1 MDILLQDLRQAARR
15 LRKSPGFTLIAVLTL
30 ALGMGAN
37 SAIFSV
43 INGVLLE
50 PLPMADAD
58 RLVRVYDVDRRS
70 DKLPASAMNFRDLR
84 AQSRSF
90 TDLTALDVT
99 DLSLTGVGGEPERLQ
114 GAQVTAPFFSVLGAQ
129 PVLGRGFAPDEDLPG
144 KSRVVVLGHALWKR
158 RFGADRG
165 IVGKTVQVGGAPHT
179 VVGVMPP
186 GFDFPMR
193 AQLWRPVTWEKDL
206 TDPENRGSHF
216 LAVYGRLR
224 PGVSLAAANQELA
237 RLAKGLEQQ
246 YPRENT
252 GLGARAI
259 PLREEVLGNVQ
270 PALYVLLAAVAAV
283 LLIAC
288 ANLSNLLLARAASR
302 EGEISVRLA
311 LGASR
316 GRIVRQLLVESTLL
330 ALLGAALGLLL
341 ATWGLDA
348 LVALGPENL
357 PRLQDV
363 SIDGRVLGFTAA
375 LALLTSG
382 LFGLIPA
389 LQASRVELSRSLGEV
404 GKGGGAGGA
413 RHRARNAL
421 IVAET
426 ALAVVLLVASGLLIK
441 SFVRLQQ
448 VELGY
453 RTDHVLA
460 VDLSLPDT
468 QYPWASPAVGQ
479 FYEQLLTRVRAL
491 PGVRSAGLSVHR
503 PLSRRSMASHLRDL
517 ARPEPEP
524 GKEDV
529 AEVRVVSQGVL
540 EALRVPLLRGRL
552 LTDQDGTTPGNRAVL
567 LSEEAARRYWPGED
581 PLGRSVDIG
590 VDYGKGGFG
599 GVVVGIVGNTR
610 FVAPSREPE
619 PEVYVSF
626 AQAWSNDASLLVHT
640 SGDPLA
646 LAAAVRAEVRN
657 LDRNLPVAN
666 VRTLDAM
673 MGSAVAQPRFF
684 MLLVGVFAGLALL
697 LAAIGI
703 YGVVTH
709 AVSLRTRELGIRM
722 ALGADA
728 RQVVGMVL
736 GQYLRVSG
744 AGLALGVGL
753 AYVASRLL
761 DSMLFGVEGSDPFTY
776 VGVALLLALV
786 SLAASY
792 LPAHRATR
800 IDPSLALR
808 QE

>member
-1 MDILLQDLRQAARR
+1 MDTLGQDFKLALRK
-15 LRKSPGFTLIAVLTL
+15 LRKSPGFAFIAILTL

-43 INGVLLE
+43 INTVLLD
-50 PLPMADAD
+50 PLPMRDPD
-58 RLVRVYDVDRRS
+58 QLVRVYDTDKRT
-70 DKLPASAMNFRDLR
+70 DKLPASSLNFRDVR
-84 AQSRSF
+84 AQATSF
-90 TDLTALDVT
+90 TDLAGFDAT
-99 DLSLTGVGGEPERLQ
+99 DLSITGPGGEPERLQ
-114 GAQVTAPFFSVLGAQ
+114 GAAVTAPFFSVLGVQ
-129 PVLGRGFAPDEDLPG
+129 PSLGRGFAPDEDLPG
-144 KSRVVVLGHALWKR
+144 KSKVVILGNALWKR
-158 RFGADRG
+158 RFSSDPG
-165 IVGKTVQVGGAPHT
+165 IIGKSVLVGGEPHT
-179 VVGVMPP
+179 VVGVMAP
-186 GFDFPMR
+186 GFDFPLK

-206 TDPENRGSHF
+206 TDPANRGAHF
-216 LAVYGRLR
+216 LNVYGRLK
-224 PGVSLAAANQELA
+224 PGVTLAAAQQELS
-237 RLAKGLEQQ
+237 RIAKGLEQQ
-246 YPRENT
+246 YPKNNT
-252 GLGARAI
+252 GIGARVI

-330 ALLGAALGLLL
+330 ALLGAGLGLIF

-348 LVALGPENL
+348 LVAMGPENL

-363 SIDGRVLGFTAA
+363 DIDGKVLGFTAL
-375 LALLTSG
+375 LAVLTSG

-404 GKGGGAGGA
+404 GKGGSTGGP
-413 RHRARNAL
+413 RQRARNVL
-421 IVAET
+421 IMAET
-426 ALAVVLLVASGLLIK
+426 ALAVVLLVAAGLLIK

-453 RTDHVLA
+453 QTDHVLVA
-460 VDLSLPDT
+460 DLSLPET
-468 QYPWASPAVGQ
+468 QYTWASPATAQ
-479 FYEQLLTRVRAL
+479 FYEQLLGRVRAL
-491 PGVRSAGLSVHR
+491 PGVKSAGLSVHL
-503 PLSRRSMASHLRDL
+503 PLSRRNMRSTLRDMS
-517 ARPEPEP
+517 RPEPEP
-524 GKEDV
+524 GNEDL
-529 AEVRVVSQGVL
+529 AEIRVVSAGVL

-552 LTDQDGTTPGNRAVL
+552 LRDEDGTTPGNRAVL
-567 LSEEAARRYWPGED
+567 LSEEAAKKYWPGED
-581 PLGRSVDIG
+581 PIGRTVDIG

-610 FVAPSREPE
+610 FTAPNKEPA
-619 PEVYVSF
+619 PEAYVSF
-626 AQAWSNDASLLVHT
+626 AQAWSNDMSLVVHT
-640 SGDPLA
+640 NGDPLA
-646 LAAAVRAEVRN
+646 LAGAVRAEVRGLN
-657 LDRNLPVAN
+657 KGLPVAN

-673 MGSAVAQPRFF
+673 MGSAVSQPRFF

-736 GQYLRVSG
+736 GQYLRVTG

-753 AYVASRLL
+753 AYLASRLL
-761 DSMLFGVEGSDPFTY
+761 GSMLYGVGGGDPLTY
-776 VGVALLLALV
+776 AGVALLLGMVA
-786 SLAASY
+786 LAASY

-800 IDPSLALR
+800 IDPALALR

>member
-1 MDILLQDLRQAARR
+1 MDTLAQDLRLAVRK
-15 LRKSPGFTLIAVLTL
+15 LRKSPGFAFIAILTL

-43 INGVLLE
+43 INTVLLS
-50 PLPMADAD
+50 PLPMAQPDQ
-58 RLVRVYDVDRRS
+58 LVRVYDVDKRT
-70 DKLPASAMNFRDLR
+70 DKLPASAMNFRDMR
-84 AQSRSF
+84 AQATSF
-90 TDLTALDVT
+90 TDLAAYDVS
-99 DLSLTGVGGEPERLQ
+99 DLSLTGAGTEPERLQ
-114 GAQVTAPFFSVLGAQ
+114 GAQVTAPFFDVLGAQ
-129 PVLGRGFAPDEDLPG
+129 PQLGRGFAPDEDQPG
-144 KSRVVVLGHALWKR
+144 KSRVVILGNTLWKR
-158 RFGADRG
+158 RYGADRG
-165 IVGKTVQVGGAPHT
+165 IIGRSIEVGGVPHT
-179 VVGVMPP
+179 VVGVMAP
-186 GFDFPMR
+186 GFDFPMK

-206 TDPENRGSHF
+206 TDPTNRGAHF
-216 LAVYGRLR
+216 LNVYGRLK
-224 PGVSLAAANQELA
+224 PGVSLAAANQEVA
-237 RLAKGLEQQ
+237 RIAKALEQQ
-246 YPRENT
+246 YPKNNT
-252 GLGARAI
+252 GVGGRVI

-270 PALYVLLAAVAAV
+270 PALFVLLGAVAAV

-316 GRIVRQLLVESTLL
+316 GRIVRQLLVESALL
-330 ALLGAALGLLL
+330 ALLGAALGLIF

-348 LVALGPENL
+348 LVALGPEDL
-357 PRLQDV
+357 PRLQGV
-363 SIDGRVLGFTAA
+363 SIDGRVLGFTAL

-382 LFGLIPA
+382 IVGLIPA

-404 GKGGGAGGA
+404 GKGGSTGGP
-413 RHRARNAL
+413 RQRARNAL

-426 ALAVVLLVASGLLIK
+426 ALAVVLLVAAGLLIK

-453 RTDHVLA
+453 QTDHVLA
-460 VDLSLPDT
+460 VDLSLPET
-468 QYPWASPAVGQ
+468 QYEWASPATAQ

-491 PGVRSAGLSVHR
+491 PGVKSAGISVHV
-503 PLSRRSMASHLRDL
+503 PLSRRGMSSTLQDKS
-517 ARPEPEP
+517 RPEAEP
-524 GKEDV
+524 GKEDK
-529 AEVRVVSQGVL
+529 AEIRVVSAGVL
-540 EALRVPLLRGRL
+540 EGLRIPLLRGRM
-552 LTDQDGTTPGNRAVL
+552 LTDQDGTTEGNRAVL

-581 PLGRSVDIG
+581 PIGRTVDIG
-590 VDYGKGGFG
+590 VDYGKGSFG

-610 FVAPSREPE
+610 FVTPTREPQ
-619 PEVYVSF
+619 PEAYVSF
-626 AQAWSNDASLLVHT
+626 AQAWSNDMSLLVHT
-640 SGDPLA
+640 DGSPLA
-646 LAAAVRAEVRN
+646 LAGAVRNEVRALN
-657 LDRNLPVAN
+657 KNLPVAN
-666 VRTLDAM
+666 VRTLEAM
-673 MGSAVAQPRFF
+673 MGSAVSQPRFF

-736 GQYLRVSG
+736 GQYLRVTG

-753 AYVASRLL
+753 AFVASRLL
-761 DSMLFGVEGSDPFTY
+761 DSMLFGVEGGDPLTY

-786 SLAASY
+786 SVAASY

>member
-1 MDILLQDLRQAARR
+1 MDTLEQDFKLALRK
-15 LRKSPGFTLIAVLTL
+15 LRKSPGFAFIAILTL

-43 INGVLLE
+43 INTVLLD
-50 PLPMADAD
+50 PLPMRQPDQ
-58 RLVRVYDVDRRS
+58 LVRLYDTDRRT
-70 DKLPASAMNFRDLR
+70 DKFPSSALNFRDIR
-84 AQSRSF
+84 AQATSF
-90 TDLTALDVT
+90 TDMMAVDSS

-114 GAQVTAPFFSVLGAQ
+114 GAEATASFFSVLGAQ
-129 PVLGRGFAPDEDLPG
+129 PALGRGFAPDEDLPG
-144 KSRVVVLGHALWKR
+144 KSKVVVLGNAVWKR
-158 RFGADRG
+158 RFGGDAG
-165 IVGKTVQVGGAPHT
+165 IIGRSILVGGEPHT

-186 GFDFPMR
+186 GFDFPLN
-193 AQLWRPVTWEKDL
+193 AQLWRPVTWEKSMV
-206 TDPENRGSHF
+206 DPENRGAHF
-216 LAVYGRLR
+216 LSVYGRLK
-224 PGVSLAAANQELA
+224 PGVSLQAADQEVK
-237 RLAKGLEQQ
+237 RIAKGLEQQ
-246 YPRENT
+246 YPKNNT
-252 GLGARAI
+252 GVGARLVS
-259 PLREEVLGNVQ
+259 LREEVLGDVQ
-270 PALYVLLAAVAAV
+270 PALLVLLAAVAAV

-316 GRIVRQLLVESTLL
+316 GRIVRQLLVESTVL

-348 LVALGPENL
+348 LVALGPEEL

-363 SIDGRVLGFTAA
+363 SIDSRVLAFTGV

-404 GKGGGAGGA
+404 GKGGSTGGP
-413 RHRARNAL
+413 RQRARNAL

-426 ALAVVLLVASGLLIK
+426 ALAVVLLVAAGLLMK

-460 VDLSLPDT
+460 VDLSLPTT
-468 QYPWASPAVGQ
+468 QYPEASPAVAQ
-479 FYEQLLTRVRAL
+479 FYDQLLSRVRAL
-491 PGVRSAGLSVHR
+491 PGVKSAGTSVHL
-503 PLSRRSMASHLRDL
+503 PLSRRNMANIIQDL
-517 ARPEPEP
+517 SRPEPEP
-524 GKEDV
+524 GKGDIT
-529 AEVRVVSQGVL
+529 EVRLVSQGFV
-540 EALRVPLLRGRL
+540 ETLRVPLLRGRL
-552 LTDQDGTTPGNRAVL
+552 LTDQDGTTEGNRAVL
-567 LSEEAARRYWPGED
+567 INEEAAKKYWPGED
-581 PLGRSVDIG
+581 PLGRTVKLSADW
-590 VDYGKGGFG
+590 GKGLLG

-610 FVAPSREPE
+610 FVTPTREPK
-619 PEVYVSF
+619 PETYVPY
-626 AQAWSNDASLLVHT
+626 AEAWANDMSLVVHT
-640 SGDPLA
+640 DGDPLA
-646 LAAAVRAEVRN
+646 LASAVRAEVRS
-657 LDRNLPVAN
+657 LDKNLPVAN
-666 VRTLDAM
+666 VRTLDAL
-673 MGSAVAQPRFF
+673 MGAAVSQPRFF

-697 LAAIGI
+697 LASIGI

-736 GQYLRVSG
+736 GQYLRVTG

-753 AYVASRLL
+753 AYLASRLL
-761 DSMLFGVEGSDPFTY
+761 DSMLYGVGGGDPLTY
-776 VGVALLLALV
+776 VGVALLLGTVA
-786 SLAASY
+786 LAASY
-792 LPAHRATR
+792 LPASRATR
-800 IDPSLALR
+800 IDPALALR